1 MNNYLD
7 FKKVSTYNT
16 YIKNIK
22 WTFNFM
28 KDKILAST
36 DLNYRVYEY
45 KILTKEVSNFT
56 TYREC
61 FNNIIEEIKTLEL
74 CKKCNRL
81 DNASCKRCE
90 VENIIDELTFSD
102 MSESEECPICYKIMS
117 LRYLH
122 ICDDERHKICVN
134 CYNNMEANLDILC
147 PICRQSSDEF

>member
-7 FKKVSTYNT
+7 FKKVSSYNT

-22 WTFNFM
+22 WTFHFM

-45 KILTKEVSNFT
+45 KILTKDVSNFT

-81 DNASCKRCE
+81 DNTLCKKCE
-90 VENIIDELTFSD
+90 V
-102 MSESEECPICYKIMS
+102 
-117 LRYLH
+117 
-122 ICDDERHKICVN
+122 
-134 CYNNMEANLDILC
+134 
-147 PICRQSSDEF
+147 